1 MSYKRYFT
9 LFIAAALLSL
19 FSFNCGSSEA
29 QNDKDE
35 KSTAADSS
43 ALASDDSTTKKE
55 NKDEELIPVEVT
67 TIERGAISSY
77 ILLSSN
83 LETEQMADVY
93 SRIQGIVTGILVD
106 EGSHVR
112 KGQVLMELDAEEYRL
127 AEERARLNYEQQQSE
142 FERMKAMYEQDLLS
156 IEEFEK
162 ARFTVEGLRVD
173 WEQAKLNL
181 SYTKIT
187 SPIEGVIGNRL
198 RKPGDRIQQT
208 DNLFTVINTSEMIAV
223 VYAPEKEMGSI
234 ATGQAAYISSDHLQ
248 GQRYTG
254 WVKRVS
260 PVVDVQS
267 GTFKVTVGVRN
278 ENDRL
283 RAGMFVNTHIITA
296 THDDAV
302 LIPKMAVVYEN
313 EYMNVFVVRDS
324 VAHKVTLDAGFQD
337 HEKVESLNG
346 IEAGDKVI
354 VVGQAGLKDKT
365 RVKVVSEREN
375 HVAARNRNDFLA
387 LRH

>member
-260 PVVDVQS
+260 PVVDAQS